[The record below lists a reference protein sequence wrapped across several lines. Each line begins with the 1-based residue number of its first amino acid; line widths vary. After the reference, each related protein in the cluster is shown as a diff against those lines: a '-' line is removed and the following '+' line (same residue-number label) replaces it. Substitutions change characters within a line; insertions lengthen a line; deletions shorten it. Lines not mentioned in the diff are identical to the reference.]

1 MGFRTVV
8 VEVVVL
14 GGWVIV
20 GLEIE
25 DDEVELDELDELDEV
40 EVLVWLVDVVV
51 EDVLLRVDDGEVL
64 E

>member
-20 GLEIE
+20 GLEVE
-25 DDEVELDELDELDEV
+25 DDEVELDEV

-51 EDVLLRVDDGEVL
+51 KEVLLRVDDGEVL
-64 E
+64 D